1 MMRQAVFLF
10 VSLALAGRVSGQA
23 VVQCANW
30 AGQFDEMNRVCCA
43 DQPGGECATGESNQ
57 RALTRRQT
65 DTHTHGARAHTVLS
79 VVVLCCL
86 LLCVAYVRGCG
97 RRLPARLQ
105 RAVRVDLCYLLG

>member
-57 RALTRRQT
+57 RALTHRQT
-65 DTHTHGARAHTVLS
+65 DTHTHTHTHGARAHTVLS
-79 VVVLCCL
+79 VVAVLPSL
-86 LLCVAYVRGCG
+86 MCG
-97 RRLPARLQ
+97 IRPWLRP
-105 RAVRVDLCYLLG
+105 